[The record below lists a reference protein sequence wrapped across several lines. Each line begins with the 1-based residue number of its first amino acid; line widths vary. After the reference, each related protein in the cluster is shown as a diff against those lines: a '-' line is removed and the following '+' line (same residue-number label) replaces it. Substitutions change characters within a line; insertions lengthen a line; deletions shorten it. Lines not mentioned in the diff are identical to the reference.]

1 MAKIKVLGKTWVVI
15 VRSEKWLQKN
25 YPDCHAI
32 ALLDERK
39 VLVRKTSLNVEVIT
53 HELIHCYAHT
63 LSFIEMELDDDQLEE
78 AFCELFAKYGEQ
90 IIKDAK
96 SLCATL
102 SD

>member
-32 ALLDERK
+32 ALLDDRK
-39 VLVRKTSLNVEVIT
+39 ILVRKTSLNVPTLAHEIT
-53 HELIHCYAHT
+53 HAYISELSYYE
-63 LSFIEMELDDDQLEE
+63 LELDDHQIEE
-78 AFCELFAKYGEQ
+78 FFCELLGKYGEQ

-96 SLCATL
+96 ELCQKL
-102 SD
+102 Y

>member
-1 MAKIKVLGKTWVVI
+1 MAKVNVLGKTWI
-15 VRSEKWLQKN
+15 VQVKSEKWLQKN

-32 ALLDERK
+32 ALLEERK
-39 VLVRKTSLNVEVIT
+39 VLVRKTSLNVETIT

-78 AFCELFAKYGEQ
+78 AFCELFAKYGEL

-96 SLCATL
+96 TLCQKL
-102 SD
+102 S